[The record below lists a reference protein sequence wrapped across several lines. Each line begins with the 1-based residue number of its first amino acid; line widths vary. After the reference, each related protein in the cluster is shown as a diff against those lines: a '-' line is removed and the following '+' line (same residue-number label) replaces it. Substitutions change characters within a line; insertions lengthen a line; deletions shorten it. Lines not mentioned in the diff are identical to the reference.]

1 MSRNDK
7 ISILIA
13 IIFLSLSMY
22 FLYVGNYLYALGW
35 IILSIAFF
43 LEAYNPHETGRR
55 EVTIIINVILPFIGI
70 GILIYAL
77 VYGN

>member
-13 IIFLSLSMY
+13 IIFLTFFMY
-22 FLYVGNYLYALGW
+22 FLYAESYLYALGW

-55 EVTIIINVILPFIGI
+55 EVTIIINVILSVIGI

-77 VYGN
+77 IYGN

>member
-13 IIFLSLSMY
+13 IIFLILFMY
-22 FLYVGNYLYALGW
+22 FLYTGNYLYALGW

-55 EVTIIINVILPFIGI
+55 EVTIIINIILPFIAI

-77 VYGN
+77 IYGN

>member
-13 IIFLSLSMY
+13 MIFLILFMY
-22 FLYVGNYLYALGW
+22 FLYIENYLFALGW
-35 IILSIAFF
+35 LVLSIAFF

-55 EVTIIINVILPFIGI
+55 EVTIIINVILPFIALGI
-70 GILIYAL
+70 FIYAL

>member
-13 IIFLSLSMY
+13 IIFLIISMY
-22 FLYVGNYLYALGW
+22 FLYTENYLYAIGW
-35 IILSIAFF
+35 LILSIAFF

-55 EVTIIINVILPFIGI
+55 EVTIIINVILPFIALGI
-70 GILIYAL
+70 IIYAL
-77 VYGN
+77 IYGN

>member
-13 IIFLSLSMY
+13 IIFLILFMY
-22 FLYVGNYLYALGW
+22 FLYTGNYLYALGW

-43 LEAYNPHETGRR
+43 LEAYNPHETGLR
-55 EVTIIINVILPFIGI
+55 EVTIIINIILPFIAI

-77 VYGN
+77 IYGN

>member
-13 IIFLSLSMY
+13 IIFLILFMY
-22 FLYVGNYLYALGW
+22 FLYAENYLFALGW

-55 EVTIIINVILPFIGI
+55 EVAIIINVILPFIALGI
-70 GILIYAL
+70 FIYAL
-77 VYGN
+77 IYGN